1 MTSPVRYTIRCDNCD
16 RACSGRKEENL
27 IAHASVVHHGYTVD
41 AANREVPKQV
51 VEAMERAKQQ
61 FEDAGS

>member
-16 RACSGRKEENL
+16 RALDEEENL
-27 IAHASVVHHGYTVD
+27 IAHAVVHHGYTVD
-41 AANREVPKQV
+41 VANREVPKQV

>member
-16 RACSGRKEENL
+16 RALDKEENL
-27 IAHASVVHHGYTVD
+27 IAHAVVQHGYTVD
-41 AANREVPKQV
+41 AANREVAKQV
-51 VEAMERAKQQ
+51 VEAMGRAKQQ

>member
-16 RACSGRKEENL
+16 RDLNKEESL
-27 IAHASVVHHGYTVD
+27 ISHAVVHHGYTVD

-51 VEAMERAKQQ
+51 VEAMERAKQR
-61 FEDAGS
+61 FEDDGS

>member
-16 RACSGRKEENL
+16 CALDEEENL
-27 IAHASVVHHGYTVD
+27 INHAVVHHDYTVD

-51 VEAMERAKQQ
+51 VEAMERGKQQ

>member
-1 MTSPVRYTIRCDNCD
+1 MTSPARYTIRCDNCGHALD
-16 RACSGRKEENL
+16 KEESL
-27 IAHASVVHHGYTVD
+27 IAHAVVHHGYTVD
-41 AANREVPKQV
+41 AANKEVPKQV

>member
-16 RACSGRKEENL
+16 RVLDEEENL
-27 IAHASVVHHGYTVD
+27 INHAVVHHGYTVD